1 VAQSFKLV
9 YTPEALESISKLSS
23 DLKRIA
29 ERVLVQVS
37 GRPEIGKRLTGKFK
51 GIYSERVTRRYR
63 ILYLVK
69 HSQKEVVIL
78 DLKHRK
84 EAYE

>member
-1 VAQSFKLV
+1 MAQSFRLV
-9 YTPEALESISKLSS
+9 YTPEALESISRLSS

-29 ERVLVQVS
+29 ERVLIQIAEQ
-37 GRPEIGKRLTGKFK
+37 PEIGKRLTGKFK

-63 ILYLVK
+63 ILYLVR

-84 EAYE
+84 NAYE